1 MEKIVN
7 SIASE
12 QFKEDYVRYAVY
24 TLYSRVMPD
33 YRDGFK
39 PVQRRI
45 LWAMYHD
52 SDAITH
58 TVKSTKVVG
67 DTTGK
72 YHPHGDVGVYGAIKP
87 MVNWFECKVPLID
100 KQGNFG
106 NLQGRGASASRY
118 TECKLSKFAL
128 DYVIGDLRDSKDC
141 VNWTPNFDN
150 TLMEPESLPCAVP
163 LLLINGTFAIGVG
176 KKPQI
181 PSHNL
186 AEVIDATLT
195 LIQNP
200 NAEITLVPDHCMPCE
215 IVDTDFS
222 AISRTGYGYYT
233 VRGVIDIEQYNG
245 PHYKNRTALI
255 IKSVPNLVFLNTIVD
270 KIDSMI
276 ASKKIIQIDDMFSET
291 TEENMRHVI
300 ILKPGADPDYV
311 REMIYKNTGIEVRD
325 RVNFEALNGLNPV
338 RLSYKSYL
346 LSFIDHRK
354 LTKFRVYSNR
364 LQAVQTRIFEREAYI
379 KALESGEIDD
389 IIAKIR
395 SRKGA
400 NDAELIEYLVKKL
413 GITTLQAQYIINVP
427 LKRLAIGNLPKY
439 KQEAKELNAK
449 KKEYMDIILS
459 PQKLTQTIVDELLE
473 IKARYGTPRLC
484 RIVSD
489 NGTSEIPKGAMTVVF
504 TEKNFV
510 KKVPYGTPIGNSFKG
525 DSPRITLN
533 VDNSDSVLIFDN
545 AGKVFKLPVH
555 KIPFA
560 DKGSSGMDI
569 RFLIKGLT
577 ANIASIIPANLFDN
591 PDGIKGKI
599 YIITLTKTGLVKKM
613 DIEDFVSIPSSGL
626 IYVKL
631 DNGDFVQ
638 SVKFGTDYMN
648 ALIFSDRKAMNFPV
662 SMIPLMK
669 RNAKGNKSFRSDL
682 VDGMTLIPTK
692 DMAGLESVSLL
703 VITENGRFNKL
714 PVLSVPNLDSIK
726 KPFSVIKLNKDK
738 VIDIHL
744 VDESSVVMVKT
755 LTDLHSIPV
764 NAIPASSTI
773 SSGDRI
779 LNTAKDKIVR
789 TYVQPR

>member
-1 MEKIVN
+1 MEKIIN
-7 SIASE
+7 SVASD
-12 QFKEDYVRYAVY
+12 QFKEDYLRYAVY

-67 DTTGK
+67 DVTGK

-87 MVNWFECKVPLID
+87 MVNWFECKIPLID

-128 DYVIGDLRDSKDC
+128 EYVIGDLKDSKDS

-163 LLLINGTFAIGVG
+163 LLLVNGTFAIGVG

-186 AEVIDATLT
+186 AEVIDATLA
-195 LIQNP
+195 LIANP
-200 NAEITLVPDHCMPCE
+200 NAQITLIPDHCMPCE
-215 IVDTDFS
+215 IVDTDFT

-233 VRGVIDIEQYNG
+233 VRGIIDIEQYNG
-245 PHYKNRTALI
+245 PHYKNRTALV
-255 IKSVPNLVFLNTIVD
+255 IKSVPNLVFLNTVVD
-270 KIDSMI
+270 KIESMI
-276 ASKKIIQIDDMFSET
+276 SSKKIIQIEDMFSES
-291 TEENMRHVI
+291 TEENMRQVI

-311 REMIYKNTGIEVRD
+311 RDMIYKNTGIEVRD
-325 RVNFEALNGLNPV
+325 RINFEALNGLNPV
-338 RLSYKSYL
+338 RLSYRSYL
-346 LSFIDHRK
+346 LSFIEHRK

-364 LQAVQTRIFEREAYI
+364 LQAIQTRIFEREAYI
-379 KALESGEIDD
+379 KALESGDIDD
-389 IIAKIR
+389 IITKIR
-395 SRKGA
+395 NRKSSG
-400 NDAELIEYLVKKL
+400 DAELIEFLVKKL

-439 KQEAKELNAK
+439 KQEAKELNNK
-449 KKEYMDIILS
+449 KQEYMNKILS
-459 PQKLTQTIVDELLE
+459 AEALTQDIVQELQE
-473 IKARYGTPRLC
+473 IKAKYGTPRLC
-484 RIVSD
+484 RIISD
-489 NGTSEIPKGAMTVVF
+489 IGGSEVPKGAMTVVF

-510 KKVPYGTPIGNSFKG
+510 KKVPFGTPIGSFRG
-525 DSPRITLN
+525 DSARITVN
-533 VDNSDSVLIFDN
+533 ADNSESILIFDN
-545 AGKVFKLPVH
+545 AGKVFKLPINR
-555 KIPFA
+555 IPFA
-560 DKGSSGMDI
+560 DKNSSGIDI

-577 ANIASIIPANLFDN
+577 ANIASIIPEGMFDPN
-591 PDGIKGKI
+591 KVNGKM
-599 YIITLTKTGLVKKM
+599 YIITLTRFGLVKKM
-613 DIEDFVSIPSSGL
+613 EIEDFVSIPSSGL
-626 IYVKL
+626 IYAKL
-631 DNGDFVQ
+631 DQGDFVQ
-638 SVKFGTDYMN
+638 AVKFGTDFMN
-648 ALIFSDRKAMNFPV
+648 ALIFSDRKAMNFPI

-669 RNAKGNKSFRSDL
+669 RNAKGNKSFKSDL
-682 VDGMTLIPTK
+682 VDGMTMIPTK
-692 DMAGLESVSLL
+692 EVAGMESVSLL

-714 PVLSVPNLDSIK
+714 PVLSVPNLDSVK
-726 KPFSVIKLNKDK
+726 KPFSVIKLTKDK

-744 VDESSVVMVKT
+744 VDENSIVNIKT
-755 LTDLHSIPV
+755 LMDFHSIPV
-764 NAIPASSTI
+764 NVIPASSTI
-773 SSGDRI
+773 SSGDRL

-789 TYVQPR
+789 TFIQQAIQ